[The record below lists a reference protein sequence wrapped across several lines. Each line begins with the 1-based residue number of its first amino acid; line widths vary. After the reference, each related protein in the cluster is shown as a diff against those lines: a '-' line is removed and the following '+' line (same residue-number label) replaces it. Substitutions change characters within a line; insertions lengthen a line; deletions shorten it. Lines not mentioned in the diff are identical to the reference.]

1 MSNRVAKFDHLFS
14 LQVTRKMA
22 ANESRVPMKVTRGLL
37 NLMKSYKKRWDSWT
51 EKEHF
56 QIMLVLPNTEQRDLF
71 AFFLRWKKIPESTRD
86 RVKRVQLKENAWARG
101 RSWIVTPRDPEHNAE
116 AKQRAKEL
124 KRIRLW
130 AKQDQEA
137 LATASASYDA
147 EGLTKKQRAEREKVR
162 LEALAAERAAAGP
175 LPPQQRRYLVG
186 MDPEHDKVIRERAR
200 AKAAERTRKWR
211 ENKRGFKVVS
221 TNILF
226 FLSDPNQTSK

>member
-1 MSNRVAKFDHLFS
+1 
-14 LQVTRKMA
+14 MA

-37 NLMKSYKKRWDSWT
+37 NICKSYLKRWNSWT
-51 EKEHF
+51 KKEHRE
-56 QIMLVLPNTEQRDLF
+56 IMKVLPETEQRDLF
-71 AFFLRWKKIPESTRD
+71 FFFLRWKKIPLSTRD

-101 RSWIVTPRDPEHNAE
+101 RSWTVTPRDPEHNAE
-116 AKQRAKEL
+116 AKMRAKEL
-124 KRIRLW
+124 HRIRQW
-130 AKQDQEA
+130 AKQDQKA
-137 LATASASYDA
+137 LATATATYDA
-147 EGLTKKQRAEREKVR
+147 EGLTKEQRAERERVR
-162 LEALAAERAAAGP
+162 LEALAAERAAAPP
-175 LPPQQRRYLVG
+175 LPPPQRRYLVG